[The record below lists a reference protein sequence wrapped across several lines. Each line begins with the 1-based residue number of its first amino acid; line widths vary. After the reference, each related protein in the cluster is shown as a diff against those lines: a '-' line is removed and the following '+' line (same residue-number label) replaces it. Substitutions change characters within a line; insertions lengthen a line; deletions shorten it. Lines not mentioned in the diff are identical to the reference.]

1 MPPHRPPPSPKRIAG
16 LWVLGAKWAGG
27 TIDETM
33 HRKKKKDGWNYAQER
48 TQVHSR
54 YTIGCLIIIP
64 LSRYLHPPLHETLQH
79 FRHDAIRKIICVIRV
94 RYICMVYA

>member
-27 TIDETM
+27 TIDGTM

-54 YTIGCLIIIP
+54 YNRIRLSHHYPIVSFPAP
-64 LSRYLHPPLHETLQH
+64 LPFMKHFNTSDMTLLGKA
-79 FRHDAIRKIICVIRV
+79 FVL
-94 RYICMVYA
+94 